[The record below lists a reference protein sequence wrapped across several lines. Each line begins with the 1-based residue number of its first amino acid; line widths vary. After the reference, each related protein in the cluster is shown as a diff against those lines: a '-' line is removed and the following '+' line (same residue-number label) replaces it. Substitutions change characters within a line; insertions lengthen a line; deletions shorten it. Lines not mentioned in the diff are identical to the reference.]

1 MIFGCQSTKFK
12 ISTYWL
18 LRCFLIVV
26 LRYPLFR
33 RTNLIYDNS
42 VYGIK
47 IAPGEGKKPIPIPLD
62 TYAEEL
68 SFPSVYC
75 GLKREFKAL
84 IRTLV

>member
-1 MIFGCQSTKFK
+1 MNGAEET
-12 ISTYWL
+12 
-18 LRCFLIVV
+18 
-26 LRYPLFR
+26 
-33 RTNLIYDNS
+33 LIYDES